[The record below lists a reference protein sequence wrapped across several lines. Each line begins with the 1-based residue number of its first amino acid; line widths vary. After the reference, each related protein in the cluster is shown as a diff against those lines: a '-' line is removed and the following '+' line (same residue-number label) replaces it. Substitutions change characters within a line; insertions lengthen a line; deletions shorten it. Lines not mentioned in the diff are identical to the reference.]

1 MMRLPLLRR
10 QPRARTTMR
19 AALEDPEL
27 LGNMLEGDSWK
38 AWRTLLIAAMG
49 EPLTTSE
56 RELFTQLTG
65 REREPLQR
73 VDELVCVAGR
83 RGGKS
88 RACSTLA
95 AYFATLV
102 DHSSVLVPG
111 EVGTVLLVAPSQRQS
126 KIVLNHCEAAFE
138 QSPILKQLLWR
149 STADVIELR
158 NRIQIEVRPASYR
171 SLRGPTYLCAILD
184 ESAFFYSDEFSVNAD
199 SEVLG
204 AVRPGLATTGGI
216 TVIASSPYAR
226 RGILW
231 SAYNRDYGPDGDP
244 AILVAQGGSRVFN
257 PTLSERFVEREL
269 QKDPAFASAEYL
281 AQFRSDLELYVSLE
295 IVQACI
301 GDYYELAP
309 AKGVRYHAFT
319 DFAGGSGKDSAAL
332 AISYRDRDGRII
344 ISCIRETQPP
354 FSPAAVIEDY
364 AHLCKSYRIKRIT
377 GDRFGGEFPREA
389 FRQNGLT
396 YEPADKPKSAYYVD
410 LLPLLN
416 SGRISLPKSERLV
429 AQLCSLER
437 NTARTGK
444 DQIDHPRGPSFHD
457 DLANSVA
464 GATHLASTKTYNSN
478 LDWIHG
484 ASDVEGGVTMNFDTE
499 WQRRQFAQYVASG
512 GYTRPY

>member
-1 MMRLPLLRR
+1 
-10 QPRARTTMR
+10 MR